1 MLNVFGELDYW
12 EKDTIYQSKKLQLGI
27 DSFQEWQNLLS
38 KFENKKQIKTADD
51 TIVYLSK
58 KATNLE
64 KIVSI

>member
-1 MLNVFGELDYW
+1 MA
-12 EKDTIYQSKKLQLGI
+12 
-27 DSFQEWQNLLS
+27 NLLS